1 MISDE
6 LIISRRI
13 NLFDISESIKIISE
27 MSRSEI
33 LKRNEMKNK
42 EQN

>member
-6 LIISRRI
+6 SFISRRI
-13 NLFDISESIKIISE
+13 NLFDISESIKIISV